1 MKIKRLLLIGITIS
15 LLVVA
20 GIYLVVLPSLVHS
33 LPTSVTPQQVIKA
46 SDKAFGGKW
55 SINIGISGNT
65 TVLQHGTEKVT
76 YLNNRTATQP
86 CSFYPQAMISQ
97 EYFLIYNSTKPLD
110 GGYFRIYEFN
120 NSFYAENFFNKELN
134 TTMPVSY
141 KANFTLGKIKGE
153 VISFANSNIT
163 LGIAIYGKYVY
174 LLYMYYF
181 TFNDNQ
187 FITFINSL

>member
-55 SINIGISGNT
+55 SINMRISGNT
-65 TVLQHGTEKVT
+65 TVLQHGKEKVT
-76 YLNNRTATQP
+76 YLNNITATQP
-86 CSFYPQAMISQ
+86 CSFYPQAMISL

-120 NSFYAENFFNKELN
+120 SSFYAENFFNKELN
-134 TTMPVSY
+134 TTMPITY
-141 KANFTLGKIKGE
+141 KANFTLGEIKGE

-181 TFNDNQ
+181 RFNDNQ